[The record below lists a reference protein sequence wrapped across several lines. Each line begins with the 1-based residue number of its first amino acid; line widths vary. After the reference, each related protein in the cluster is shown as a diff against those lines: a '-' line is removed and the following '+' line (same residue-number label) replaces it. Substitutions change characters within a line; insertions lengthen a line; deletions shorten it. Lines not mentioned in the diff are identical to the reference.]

1 MHEDCTDGVH
11 RRRSAEIHD
20 REGAVRAAE
29 LWGRGQ
35 GLPALHLK
43 KLWCGRP

>member
-1 MHEDCTDGVH
+1 MRPALVVRVQKGG
-11 RRRSAEIHD
+11 AENHD

-29 LWGRGQ
+29 SWGRGQ

-43 KLWCGRP
+43 KL